1 MRIAFLVKGLDT
13 PRTRYRV
20 TQYLPLIERM
30 GAAAKVIDIPHSP
43 VKRWSVFRTLGHYD
57 AVVIQKKLFSILDFH
72 LLRKQAR
79 RLIFDVDDAVMV
91 KPGPVPRESWRR
103 RRRFE
108 RTVKGCDLVFA
119 GNAYLSSVVGSLGAR
134 SILIPTCID
143 LDRYPAPD
151 HKRHSGDRI
160 LHLGWIGSRSTL
172 QHLADLAPVFQSLS
186 NAGIPMDLT
195 IICDT
200 FLNNI
205 GIPVKKKVWSKD
217 TEVADLMGFD
227 VGLAPLP
234 ENAWTRGKSATK
246 VIQYMAAGLPV
257 VCSPVGANA
266 EIVRDGVT
274 GYHARNPDEWVEK
287 VLHLAKN
294 PEARARMGR
303 EARKLAE
310 DSYSMQAVFPRM
322 YAGLQSLSVP
332 LESQGLT

>member
-20 TQYLPLIERM
+20 TQYLPYLEEK

-43 VKRWSVFRTLGHYD
+43 VKRWSVFQTLGNYD
-57 AVVIQKKLFSILDFH
+57 VVVIQKKLFSILDFH
-72 LLRKQAR
+72 LLRKRVR

-91 KPGPVPRESWRR
+91 KPGPVPHESWRR

-119 GNAYLSSVVGSLGAR
+119 GNSYLSSMVGNLGAR
-134 SILIPTCID
+134 SILVPTCID

-151 HKRHSGDRI
+151 HKRSRGDRI

-172 QHLADLAPVFQSLS
+172 PHLADLAPVFLGLS
-186 NAGIPMDLT
+186 KTSMPMDLT

-200 FLNNI
+200 FLDNV
-205 GIPVKKKVWSKD
+205 GIPVRKKTWSKN
-217 TEVADLMGFD
+217 TEVADLMELD

-234 ENAWTRGKSATK
+234 EDAWTRGKSATK

-266 EIVRDGVT
+266 DIVRDGVT
-274 GYHARNPDEWVEK
+274 GYYARNPDEWVDNI
-287 VLHLAKN
+287 LHLAKD

-303 EARKLAE
+303 EGRKLVE
-310 DSYSMQAVFPRM
+310 DSYSVQAVFPSM
-322 YAGLQSLSVP
+322 YVGLEGCSGFP
-332 LESQGLT
+332 ESGGLT